1 MPAVLAEAR
10 RIRTSA
16 QAYRYNAATREIAG
30 RAAFPVVCRYTAATA
45 VRPPQPARETSCV
58 LFCASRKF
66 ACPFQRTNQKS
77 IKPHKFAH
85 NIWGEETTKRQ
96 NQKTNLAWRKFEL
109 VGGGTRILPL
119 SVLWSARD
127 NTPRPCYPPHS
138 QASSAAREDINSET
152 RRISE
157 GECKCEHPSFFL
169 HLPNAPKR
177 RSSDCPIERRRH
189 TNRVCQV
196 TEPTKSISRFGKERF
211 AGWATRTL
219 PTRMC

>member
-1 MPAVLAEAR
+1 MSVP
-10 RIRTSA
+10 TD
-16 QAYRYNAATREIAG
+16 QPEIDN
-30 RAAFPVVCRYTAATA
+30 T
-45 VRPPQPARETSCV
+45 PQICT
-58 LFCASRKF
+58 
-66 ACPFQRTNQKS
+66 
-77 IKPHKFAH
+77 
-85 NIWGEETTKRQ
+85 NIWGGEETTKRQ
-96 NQKTNLAWRKFEL
+96 NQKTNLAWRKFERGG
-109 VGGGTRILPL
+109 GGGTRTLPL

-127 NTPRPCYPPHS
+127 NTPPTHCYPLLTLRPAP
-138 QASSAAREDINSET
+138 QPARRHQQQPAHPIPET

-157 GECKCEHPSFFL
+157 GECKCEHPSSFFL

-177 RSSDCPIERRRH
+177 SSDCRIDRRRH